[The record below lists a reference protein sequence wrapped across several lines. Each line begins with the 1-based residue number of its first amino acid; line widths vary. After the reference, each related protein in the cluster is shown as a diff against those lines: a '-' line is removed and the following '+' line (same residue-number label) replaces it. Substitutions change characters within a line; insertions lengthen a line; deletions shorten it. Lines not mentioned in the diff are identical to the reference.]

1 MKAMTDNNPVA
12 LITGSSRGIGLV
24 ITKHFLKKDYAVIGF
39 SRKPHELQSPM
50 YNHYE
55 IDVSDAESVKKA
67 FMSIA
72 KKFGRVDVL
81 VNNAS
86 VLTSQYAMILPPANA
101 EAMVSINLLGGFN
114 VAREAARLMSKRK
127 YGRIIN
133 ISSMA
138 ACLEPQGDSMYAAT
152 KAGSET
158 MTNIFA
164 KELAAHNITCNSLA
178 VSAFQTDMLD
188 QLPRDKIEAV
198 VAGLPIPRFACED
211 DILNVIDFFVSDRSS
226 YITAQT
232 IHLAGVN

>member
-1 MKAMTDNNPVA
+1 MTEHPVA
-12 LITGSSRGIGLV
+12 LVTGSSRGVGLV
-24 ITKHFLKKDYAVIGF
+24 ITKHFLEKSYAVIGF
-39 SRKPHELQSPM
+39 SRKPYELQSPM
-50 YNHYE
+50 YHHYE
-55 IDVSDAESVKKA
+55 VDISNAKNVKKV
-67 FMSIA
+67 FISIE

-86 VLTSQYAMILPPANA
+86 VLTSQYAMILPAANA

-114 VAREAARLMSKRK
+114 VAREAARIMSKRK

-138 ACLEPQGDSMYAAT
+138 VCLEPQGDSVYAAS

-158 MTNIFA
+158 MTNVLA
-164 KELAAHNITCNSLA
+164 KELAAYNITCNSLA
-178 VSAFQTDMLD
+178 ISAFKTEMLD
-188 QLPRDKIEAV
+188 QLPREKIESV
-198 VAGLPIPRFACED
+198 IAGLPLPRFACED

-232 IHLAGVN
+232 IRLGGVS